1 MSSFKGKLKDFVFST
16 LPGWDAPCQSTR
28 LLVFSDNSFRNKQ
41 GIDFIYKNRRVDR
54 LVVFLSLPDL
64 RDVFQSNFSFLNH
77 HLFIEQIFSQC
88 FPFFFSTSVALK
100 LGPGMCIFTKPQMW
114 LWCAARMKFNFT
126 GLSKSLVSN
135 FF

>member
-64 RDVFQSNFSFLNH
+64 RDVFQSNLSFLNH

-88 FPFFFSTSVALK
+88 FPFFFHISGFEIRSRYVYFHKATDVTV
-100 LGPGMCIFTKPQMW
+100 MCSQDEIQLHWVIKI
-114 LWCAARMKFNFT
+114 T
-126 GLSKSLVSN
+126 GQ
-135 FF
+135 